1 MPRRPVRPS
10 TILVALFA
18 LAGLLVP
25 AASGA
30 PQPPRRA
37 TAQPSALSLFG
48 LNGYF
53 TGYERPPSE
62 VTTLLPMGP
71 AIGVRWTRE
80 EVVWANIETS
90 PDSFNFSHY
99 DTRFRDLADAGYGII
114 GMLLTTPGWAR
125 RSACS
130 GSYWCPPAN
139 VWDYGDFVQRT
150 VERYD
155 GDGYLDAPGSPR
167 VAYWEIWNE
176 PNFPQTW
183 GPYGMSEAQRQAA
196 YGDLLHAG
204 YASVKAADPTA
215 KVIVGSVYVWDG
227 ATYPAP
233 VYDGLAWLGQ
243 VQYWYH
249 QDLCSDFDILG
260 IHPHMPE
267 DSPDN
272 WDQDHYLISMM
283 GRLDNALK
291 WDTEPLHECPGER
304 PVFVTEVAWS
314 TCTGCGRWAK
324 TQDQQ
329 ANYLLRTYALA
340 AARGIPHVSV
350 FQLEDKFNGGPG
362 DTWGNCSIV
371 TLSYTPKK
379 AYYALGV
386 MADQLEGAAYVGPG
400 PAMGGGTMPRRY
412 DYQFRTPAGD
422 YVDVIWRVED
432 DVSEWPAF
440 LVKPGYQPFWV
451 TRDGVKTALAPDA
464 GGYVYPPVT
473 GAPGYLRQERP
484 AVLALSTN
492 LLGWLAE
499 PGETPPS
506 QQVYLTNAGGG
517 TLNWTAYFANGGEYF
532 SLEPTSGTAPSI
544 LTLSPQPQSAT
555 GFYTA
560 TVNID
565 GGPAGHANIWMWMW
579 VLPSLHRTYLPF
591 VGVKR

>member
-1 MPRRPVRPS
+1 MPRRPVRTS
-10 TILVALFA
+10 TILVTLLI
-18 LAGLLVP
+18 LAGLLAP
-25 AASGA
+25 AAA
-30 PQPPRRA
+30 DTPPPPHRI
-37 TAQPSALSLFG
+37 TAQPASLSFFG

-53 TGYERPPSE
+53 TGYERPYNE

-71 AIGVRWTRE
+71 AIGMRWTRE
-80 EVVWANIETS
+80 EVVWVNIETS
-90 PDSFNFSHY
+90 PDTFDFSHY
-99 DTRFRDLADAGYGII
+99 DLLFADIANAGYGII
-114 GMLLTTPGWAR
+114 GMLLTTPAWAR
-125 RSACS
+125 RAACA

-139 VWDYGDFVQRT
+139 AWDYGDFVQHT

-155 GDGYLDAPGSPR
+155 GDGYNDAPGSPR

-183 GPYGMSEAQRQAA
+183 GPYGMSEAARQAA

-215 KVIVGSVYVWDG
+215 QVIVGSVYVFDG
-227 ATYPAP
+227 ADYQHP

-243 VQYWYH
+243 VQYYH
-249 QDLCSDFDILG
+249 HPDLCSDFDILG
-260 IHPHMPE
+260 IHPHMP
-267 DSPDN
+267 DASPDN
-272 WDQDHYLISMM
+272 WDQDHYPISMM

-291 WDTEPLHECPGER
+291 WDTEPLHACAQEK

-314 TCTGCGRWAK
+314 TCTGCGGWSK
-324 TQDQQ
+324 TQAQQ

-340 AARGIPHVSV
+340 AARGIRHVSV
-350 FQLEDKFNGGPG
+350 FQMEDKFNGGSG
-362 DTWGNCSIV
+362 DTWGNCAIV
-371 TLSYTPKK
+371 TNDYVPKT

-400 PAMGGGTMPRRY
+400 PAMGGGAMPRRY
-412 DYQFRTPAGD
+412 DYQFLTPPGD

-440 LVKPGYQPFWV
+440 LTKPGYQPYWV
-451 TRDGVKTALAPDA
+451 TRDGARTALSPDA

-484 AVLALSTN
+484 PVLALSTH

-499 PGETPPS
+499 PGQAPAPT
-506 QQVYLTNAGGG
+506 QVYLTNTGGG
-517 TLNWTAYFANGGEYF
+517 TLNWTAYFANGGPYF
-532 SLEPTSGTAPSI
+532 SLEPTSGTAPST
-544 LTLSPQPQSAT
+544 LTLTPQPQAAT

-560 TVNID
+560 TLHIS
-565 GGPAGHANIWMWMW
+565 AGAAGEDNVWMWML
-579 VLPSLHRTYLPF
+579 VLPSLYRTYLPLA
-591 VGVKR
+591 GVDR